1 MTTKQ
6 TFADFIKGATTLE
19 RAKLADS
26 IEAAAATLP
35 TADLK
40 ALIQAFSAE
49 VANQE
54 AKTGKEAQ
62 RMQRLAKAM
71 KASATDASCA
81 NLIKNVKDELR
92 RIGLPSD
99 INAAAEKGGYQL
111 QEIDAALKQSGWN
124 AERRM
129 NLKNRLDF
137 VGLLSY

>member
-1 MTTKQ
+1 
-6 TFADFIKGATTLE
+6 
-19 RAKLADS
+19 
-26 IEAAAATLP
+26 LP

-129 NLKNRLDF
+129 NLKNR
-137 VGLLSY
+137 